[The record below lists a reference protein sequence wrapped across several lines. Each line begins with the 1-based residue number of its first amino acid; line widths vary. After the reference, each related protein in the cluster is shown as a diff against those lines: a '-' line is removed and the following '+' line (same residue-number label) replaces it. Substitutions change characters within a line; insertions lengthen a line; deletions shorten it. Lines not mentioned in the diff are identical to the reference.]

1 MNIKYAALLC
11 GFVMIAAVPVMAD
24 RMSDYR
30 SSNDSD
36 YAGIHTVLNHVADLR
51 DATPSLA
58 LVTVYTSSSDGDA
71 HSVKLNDFGSF
82 GHAYSNSDS
91 EKAWGKERDRAR
103 DGDNG
108 KDHAKAGAP
117 VAVPEPGS
125 LSLLMIGLAGI
136 GVVAFRRG
144 AKQRAVSTVGG
155 F

>member
-82 GHAYSNSDS
+82 GPAYSNSDS
-91 EKAWGKERDRAR
+91 EKAWGKERDR
-103 DGDNG
+103 DGDND
-108 KDHAKAGAP
+108 KDHAKAAAP
-117 VAVPEPGS
+117 VAVLEPGS
-125 LSLLMIGLAGI
+125 LSLLLIGLAGI
-136 GVVAFRRG
+136 GVGAFKRG
-144 AKQRAVSTVGG
+144 AKQKAVSTVGG